1 MLRYLTHGWRVLQ
14 RRKNQAFKPVVL
26 ITGCGSG
33 IGLALAQLLST
44 QTQYRVIITAREES
58 LPFLRRRFKDSERF
72 WMRKLDVTSKA
83 DRQNLMREIRTRW
96 GAVNILINNAGIA
109 YRAVLEHMT
118 DADEKKQITTNYL
131 GPAALIRAVLPG
143 MRKLGRGKI
152 INVSSVSGMLAMP
165 TMASYSASKY
175 ALEGM
180 SEALW
185 YETRPLGIN
194 ICLIQP
200 GFVRSNSFRRVHYTR
215 KSAPNAKR
223 SNKTYMDYYANMAP
237 FIERLMNWSR
247 ATPES
252 IANKILGVIQ
262 TEDPPLWVPVT
273 LDAVVFYYL
282 RRLLPRRLL
291 LPILFAALPGARR
304 WAMAY
309 TNCRYRQL
317 PRGEAA

>member
-1 MLRYLTHGWRVLQ
+1 MILV
-14 RRKNQAFKPVVL
+14 
-26 ITGCGSG
+26 TGCGSG
-33 IGLALAQLLST
+33 IGLALADLLYAHKR
-44 QTQYRVIITAREES
+44 YRVVVTARAGS
-58 LPFLRRRFKDSERF
+58 LISLRRRFRESDRF
-72 WMRKLDVTSKA
+72 IIRQLDVTSRA
-83 DRQNLMREIRTRW
+83 ERQRLMREVRGRW

-118 DADEKKQITTNYL
+118 DADEKKQIATNYL
-131 GPAALIRAVLPG
+131 APAALIRLVLPG

-185 YETRPLGIN
+185 YEARPLGIN
-194 ICLIQP
+194 VSLIQP
-200 GFVRSNSFRRVHYTR
+200 GFVRSNSFQKVHYTR

-223 SNKTYMDYYANMAP
+223 SNKTYMDYYSNMAP
-237 FIERLMNWSR
+237 FIERLMNWSF

-252 IANKILGVIQ
+252 IAKRILKVIQ
-262 TEDPPLWVPVT
+262 TQDPPLWVPVT
-273 LDAVVFYYL
+273 FDAVVFYYL

-291 LPILFAALPGARR
+291 LPVLFAALPGARR
-304 WAMAY
+304 WARAY
-309 TNCRYRQL
+309 SNSRAVKL
-317 PRGEAA
+317 PPGGVDVAS